1 MSLLD
6 NENQVSEEVLK
17 EMILSEYRSVLREY
31 GYNSYLNIR
40 EFDQVIQLIGS
51 RHPQVRERKIVDIIV
66 AYKEEYYDYY
76 EDDKERIANEAKVQY
91 KYEIDS
97 TVFERVDFVM
107 SAYIEDSNLIYIGIK
122 QTVDAEGKEVF
133 TIEYKQEGNDKGLSQ
148 TMQRI
153 ARKTYSSFEEA
164 FMGITA
170 IENWVCNIGLCSIES
185 CYISCVC
192 EEIVEG
198 LRSNRVLPKYFLKNR
213 KNLQDLLGVKF
224 LYVYLPAED
233 GLEKIQVTAL
243 VDTTIY
249 EYGDYYQQK
258 SFYQHNDFHKKPY
271 QESIVPTKVKKVWS
285 EEIETNFSI
294 EGKLEISGNAVIIRD
309 ICDDIVRVFPIDKFY
324 IKAEP
329 IFNRERSW
337 VCYYGSR

>member
-1 MSLLD
+1 MNLLD
-6 NENQVSEEVLK
+6 HESQLPEKLRET
-17 EMILSEYRSVLREY
+17 ILSSYRKVLPY
-31 GYNSYLNIR
+31 LGYNSCLNIR
-40 EFDQVIQLIGS
+40 EFEEVIEAIAIDI
-51 RHPQVRERKIVDIIV
+51 PQVTKKEIVDVII
-66 AYKEEYYDYY
+66 AYKEEYYDYN
-76 EDDKERIANEAKVQY
+76 EGDKERIANEAKGQY
-91 KYEIDS
+91 RYEIDS
-97 TVFERVDFVM
+97 TVFGGIDFVM

-122 QTVDAEGKEVF
+122 QTADTNGKEVF
-133 TIEYKQEGNDKGLSQ
+133 TIAYKQEGNDKRLSQ

-153 ARKTYSSFEEA
+153 ARKTYASFEEA

-224 LYVYLPAED
+224 LYVYLPSED

-243 VDTTIY
+243 VDTTVY

-294 EGKLEISGNAVIIRD
+294 EGKLEISGNAFIIRD

>member
-1 MSLLD
+1 M
-6 NENQVSEEVLK
+6 
-17 EMILSEYRSVLREY
+17 
-31 GYNSYLNIR
+31 
-40 EFDQVIQLIGS
+40 
-51 RHPQVRERKIVDIIV
+51 
-66 AYKEEYYDYY
+66 
-76 EDDKERIANEAKVQY
+76 
-91 KYEIDS
+91 
-97 TVFERVDFVM
+97 
-107 SAYIEDSNLIYIGIK
+107 
-122 QTVDAEGKEVF
+122 
-133 TIEYKQEGNDKGLSQ
+133 
-148 TMQRI
+148 
-153 ARKTYSSFEEA
+153 
-164 FMGITA
+164 
-170 IENWVCNIGLCSIES
+170 
-185 CYISCVC
+185 
-192 EEIVEG
+192 
-198 LRSNRVLPKYFLKNR
+198 
-213 KNLQDLLGVKF
+213 LGVKF
-224 LYVYLPAED
+224 LYVYLPSED

-243 VDTTIY
+243 VDTTVY